1 VNERSITSTT
11 GGNDQPGELESRLRE
26 KAKTDRQINNF
37 LRLITTIT
45 EAKALPIETIDQTIT
60 FLREQNILEI
70 GPGNTTDI
78 LDFLINELCFDQGK
92 LYAIDRLLKDDPT
105 NAQVAS
111 GRYKR
116 GKIETSYG
124 AWPRFG
130 IIFGFHVLS
139 DLLIVPTKSLADQL
153 YNMIAPKGLLAISSV
168 NHSNSEPIKCRFGQ
182 PIAAYH
188 PEGLLLFSKG
198 QEQESQT
205 EQEI

>member
-1 VNERSITSTT
+1 VSERSITSAT
-11 GGNDQPGELESRLRE
+11 GGNDQPGKLEDRLRK

-37 LRLITTIT
+37 LRLLATLT
-45 EAKALPIETIDQTIT
+45 EAKIHSIETIDQMLI
-60 FLREQNILEI
+60 FLREQNVLEI
-70 GPGNTTDI
+70 GPGNTTDV
-78 LDFLINELCFDQGK
+78 LDFLINELGFDRRK

-116 GKIETSYG
+116 GKIETSYD

-168 NHSNSEPIKCRFGQ
+168 NHSNPEPIKCRFGQ

-188 PEGLLLFSKG
+188 PEGLLIFSKG
-198 QEQESQT
+198 Q
-205 EQEI
+205 